1 MVTIIFANMKHIYHC
16 LFAAALLS
24 IPFYGNSQNLTDI
37 ESIEYDPQQGRFL
50 VSNGSSVIHV
60 NGNGDGVATLPSP
73 TAAAYGMEVMNNQL
87 YAIHANAVKVFD
99 LNSGALLGSASITGA
114 NFLNGMASNGS
125 NLVWVTDFG
134 AKKIHQID
142 FTDVSNPT
150 TSVLVNNTVSTPNGI
165 VFDAANNRL
174 VFVAWGS
181 NAPIKAVDLSNN
193 TVSTLFTTNLGNCDG
208 IDIDGSGNF
217 YVASWSPNRITKFNN
232 DFSVNEI
239 ITVAGGLSSAA
250 DICYANENDTLAIP
264 NSGNNTV
271 VYVGFNNNPI
281 FTEEETSFDFQ
292 LLTLPHQW
300 EILFENYQPSP
311 IAVQCFDMSGKL
323 MISET
328 LDLPVGR
335 NRYVL
340 PHAQWASGPYI
351 IEMRQEQSVQSF
363 KVHCQGE

>member
-1 MVTIIFANMKHIYHC
+1 MGNCIFANMKQIYTIISTT
-16 LFAAALLS
+16 LILALS
-24 IPFYGNSQNLTDI
+24 ICAQGQSLTSI
-37 ESIEYDPQQGRFL
+37 ESIEYDPIQGRFL
-50 VSNGSSVIHV
+50 VSNGNNVVHV
-60 NGNGDGVATLPSP
+60 NGNGVGVSNLPSP
-73 TAAAYGMEVMNNQL
+73 IAAAYGMEVMNNQL

-99 LNSGALLGSASITGA
+99 LLSGALLSTVNITGA

-125 NLVWVTDFG
+125 NLIWVTDFG

-142 FTDVSNPT
+142 FTDLANPV

-165 VFDAANNRL
+165 VLDAPNNRL

-181 NAPIKAVDLSNN
+181 SAPIKAVNLSDN
-193 TVSTLFTTNLGNCDG
+193 TVTTLYTSNLGNCDG
-208 IDIDGSGNF
+208 IDMDAAGNF
-217 YVASWSPNRITKFNN
+217 YVASWSPNKITQINN
-232 DFSVNEI
+232 TFTSIQTIV
-239 ITVAGGLSSAA
+239 VAGGLSSAA

-300 EILFENYQPSP
+300 EILFENYQSTP
-311 IAVQCFDMSGKL
+311 ISVQCFDMSGKL

-328 LDLPVGR
+328 LELPLGR
-335 NRYVL
+335 NRYIL

-351 IEMRQEQSVQSF
+351 IEMRQEDSVHSF

>member
-1 MVTIIFANMKHIYHC
+1 MKNIPILIC
-16 LFAAALLS
+16 TALWLS
-24 IPFYGNSQNLTDI
+24 ISTYGKSQNLNDI
-37 ESIEYDPQQGRFL
+37 ESIEYDTQQGRFL
-50 VSNGSSVIHV
+50 VSNGNSVIHV

-99 LNSGALLGSASITGA
+99 LNGGALLGTANITGA

-134 AKKIHQID
+134 TKKIHQID
-142 FTDVSNPT
+142 FTDVSNPIT
-150 TSVLVNNTVSTPNGI
+150 TVLVNNTVSTPNGI

-174 VFVAWGS
+174 VFVSWGS

-193 TVSTLFTTNLGNCDG
+193 TVSTLFTSNLGNCDG
-208 IDIDGSGNF
+208 IDMDGSGNF

-281 FTEEETSFDFQ
+281 FTEEESTFDFQ
-292 LLTLPHQW
+292 LLTLPQQW
-300 EILFENYQPSP
+300 EILFDNTNASP
-311 IAVQCFDMSGKL
+311 ITFQCYDMSGKL

-328 LDLPVGR
+328 NDMPLGR

-340 PHAQWASGPYI
+340 PHAQWASGHYI
-351 IEMRQEQSVQSF
+351 IEMLQAESVQSF
-363 KVHCQGE
+363 KVHCSGE

>member
-1 MVTIIFANMKHIYHC
+1 MKHTTSIIGTFLLLAFAN
-16 LFAAALLS
+16 FS
-24 IPFYGNSQNLTDI
+24 NSQSLTDI

-50 VSNGSSVIHV
+50 VSNGNSVIHV
-60 NGNGDGVATLPSP
+60 NGNGNGVANLPSP

-142 FTDVSNPT
+142 FTDLANPIT
-150 TSVLVNNTVSTPNGI
+150 TVLVNNTVSTPNGI
-165 VFDAANNRL
+165 VLDAANNRL
-174 VFVAWGS
+174 VFVAWGTS
-181 NAPIKAVDLSNN
+181 APIKAVNLADN
-193 TVSTLFTTNLGNCDG
+193 TVSTLYTTNLGNCDG
-208 IDIDGSGNF
+208 IDMDGSGNF
-217 YVASWSPNRITKFNN
+217 FVASWSPNRITKFNN

-264 NSGNNTV
+264 NSANNTV

-281 FTEEETSFDFQ
+281 FTEEETSIDFQ

-300 EILFENYQPSP
+300 EILFENALSAP
-311 IAVQCFDMSGKL
+311 ITFQCYDMSGKL

-328 LDLPVGR
+328 IEIPMGR

-340 PHAQWASGPYI
+340 PHDQWASGQYI
-351 IEMRQEQSVQSF
+351 IEMVQAETIQRF
-363 KVHCQGE
+363 KVHCSGE